1 MYFGVHIQAWGA
13 YADVHALAQLAHE
26 AEAAGWDGF
35 FISDHLTTPWH
46 LPVADPWVALTA
58 IALATHHVRFGPL
71 VTPLPRHRPWG
82 IARAAVTL
90 DHLSAGRFVLGV
102 GSGGLPHEFDHV
114 GDEADPR
121 RRAEMLDEDLAI
133 ITRLW
138 HGQPMTYQGVHYTLS
153 EAHFL
158 PVPVQQLRIPI
169 WVAGTW
175 PHRAPFRRAARWNGV
190 YPVSKS
196 MRSWADRTMLPEEV
210 QAMLAYTSAQREQQT
225 PFEVVVAGHTAM
237 PLSLD
242 EAAVLAGYAASG
254 VTWWLEHLTPP
265 AFGRNWADPWP
276 TEAFRARVQ
285 AGPPRG

>member
-1 MYFGVHIQAWGA
+1 MYFGLQIQAWGA
-13 YADVHALAQLAHE
+13 YADVHRLAQLAHE

-58 IALATHHVRFGPL
+58 IALATHRVRFGPL

-102 GSGGLPHEFDHV
+102 GSGGLSQEFDHV

-121 RRAEMLDEDLAI
+121 RRAEMLDEGLAI

-138 HGQPMTYQGVHYTLS
+138 QGQPVTHQGVYYTLA

-158 PVPVQQLRIPI
+158 PVPIQQPRIPI

-175 PHRAPFRRAARWNGV
+175 PHRAPFRRAARWDGV
-190 YPVSKS
+190 YPVSKR
-196 MRSWADRTMLPEEV
+196 MRSWADRMPPEEV
-210 QAMLAYTSAQREQQT
+210 QAMVAYISAQREQQT
-225 PFEVVVAGHTAM
+225 PFEVVVAGDTDMLPTAE
-237 PLSLD
+237 D
-242 EAAVLAGYAASG
+242 TAVLTAYAASG

-265 AFGRNWADPWP
+265 AFGRTWADPWP
-276 TEAFRARVQ
+276 TEAFRARIQ
-285 AGPPRG
+285 AGPPGG